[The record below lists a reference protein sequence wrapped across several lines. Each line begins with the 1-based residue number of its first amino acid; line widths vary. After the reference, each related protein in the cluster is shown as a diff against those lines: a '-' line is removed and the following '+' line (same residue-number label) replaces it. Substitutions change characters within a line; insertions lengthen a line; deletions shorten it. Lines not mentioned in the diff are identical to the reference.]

1 MSDYNKIAQR
11 DTAIISVLI
20 LLVGAGGLAYTYL
33 TPSRLDRQQERWAAA
48 EAARERRR
56 KHLAAERAEAAAF
69 DRHLEKVAPEVA
81 RLDQPE
87 PKKIKRS
94 SRKRKR
100 RKGKRRRRRPMIIRN
115 TPRVPS
121 FPGVPR
127 VVRAPARS
135 VRGTVI
141 TMYMTP
147 T

>member
-1 MSDYNKIAQR
+1 MSNYNRIAQR

-20 LLVGAGGLAYTYL
+20 LLVGAGGLAYMFL

-56 KHLAAERAEAAAF
+56 KHLAAERAAAAAF

-81 RLDQPE
+81 RLDPPV
-87 PKKIKRS
+87 PKKIKR
-94 SRKRKR
+94 RKRKR
-100 RKGKRRRRRPMIIRN
+100 KSRKRRRRRPVIIRN

-127 VVRAPARS
+127 VVRPPARN